1 MILCVSL
8 NPALDK
14 MLRINKI
21 KPGEV
26 NRARLESVHAGG
38 KAINVAFDLKIQGD
52 DALVTGFIGG
62 KTGKVIV
69 EELKQ
74 RNMPYEFVRL
84 VTETRT
90 NMNYIDDEG
99 KVTEILEGGHLVD
112 AESEINFIKLYRRLV
127 ARADMVVLSGSLPIG
142 LTDEMYAVLTDIANE
157 ADVPVCLDTSGDA
170 LETGVKH
177 APFIIKPN
185 LSEFENL
192 TKHKYDFTALDE
204 GFDEFFESASFKN
217 VLLPDL
223 LELRDMGI
231 MIICVT
237 LGAKGL
243 LLFARNRLI
252 VCKAPRVIVE
262 NTVGSGDSTL
272 AALIHSLI
280 KKASLEEAAIY
291 SVSVAA
297 AHVTTMNVGD
307 VDPNLVSKLMKEIK
321 YGTYSLQ
328 ED

>member
-21 KPGEV
+21 NTGEV

-99 KVTEILEGGHLVD
+99 KVTYDSWWGFPDLPNVNENDL
-112 AESEINFIKLYRRLV
+112 SYRRFIFGKDGVVDTWTKLGASGISLDVSDKLPDGFIRQMRDTLKSCTKGKGILV
-127 ARADMVVLSGSLPIG
+127 GEVWEDASNKCNYRHKYIVR
-142 LTDEMYAVLTDIANE
+142 NE
-157 ADVPVCLDTSGDA
+157 VP
-170 LETGVKH
+170 E
-177 APFIIKPN
+177 IKP
-185 LSEFENL
+185 
-192 TKHKYDFTALDE
+192 
-204 GFDEFFESASFKN
+204 
-217 VLLPDL
+217 
-223 LELRDMGI
+223 
-231 MIICVT
+231 C
-237 LGAKGL
+237 
-243 LLFARNRLI
+243 
-252 VCKAPRVIVE
+252 
-262 NTVGSGDSTL
+262 
-272 AALIHSLI
+272 
-280 KKASLEEAAIY
+280 
-291 SVSVAA
+291 
-297 AHVTTMNVGD
+297 
-307 VDPNLVSKLMKEIK
+307 
-321 YGTYSLQ
+321 
-328 ED
+328 